1 MAGSNKD
8 KGDFLEDVVQLIE
21 KSFAGKDC
29 AVEKKKKFIN
39 RDDLTREIDVFLST
53 IVNKKTIGI
62 AIECKNYKPNISL
75 EKIDSFI
82 NKCRDIPQIH
92 RMVYVTTSDYQ
103 CGAKVAAE
111 KAGVSLYRLQR
122 ISDEKV
128 EATLNIKKDFSF
140 IEQDIQIKQIFL
152 IIENKIYLKTDQAP
166 LFTRDGVVLKDA
178 DIKKHLFQLK
188 ELKEYFQTKLG
199 VAFGLNKTV
208 FSTIKAKGVFT
219 HFKGE
224 ITEVND
230 LLLIVTLNI
239 FHKELKIDAVFQY
252 VDGENI
258 LANYGHKEFV
268 INDTKTK
275 LGIVNDGENKFYLDR
290 PGNGIMEL
298 KKLGDLSVKGD
309 VIVDIPIPDQ
319 FIRDIPIPPL
329 SYGLSSDFT
338 ILGGDSPKKIEQNE
352 RLNTNVYLLINDETK
367 KLQYMI
373 PIIQETDFAFGRMPD
388 PLSLF
393 ISNCIR
399 LYNETTKYKHL
410 IVESTDPLKIWA
422 DADYHL
428 FIQTKINCV
437 LMLKTT
443 IDFFVNQCIPD
454 EIELEGK
461 QKPAILTEITLKDK
475 IEKILTVATNYKL
488 EENIELTNTIF
499 SIDDMARIILN
510 MPASSNA
517 MPSYLEIFEKITNV
531 ALKDWIDQTILFM
544 GKNGFKPMIMEF

>member
-1 MAGSNKD
+1 M
-8 KGDFLEDVVQLIE
+8 
-21 KSFAGKDC
+21 
-29 AVEKKKKFIN
+29 
-39 RDDLTREIDVFLST
+39 
-53 IVNKKTIGI
+53 
-62 AIECKNYKPNISL
+62 
-75 EKIDSFI
+75 
-82 NKCRDIPQIH
+82 
-92 RMVYVTTSDYQ
+92 
-103 CGAKVAAE
+103 
-111 KAGVSLYRLQR
+111 
-122 ISDEKV
+122 
-128 EATLNIKKDFSF
+128 
-140 IEQDIQIKQIFL
+140 
-152 IIENKIYLKTDQAP
+152 
-166 LFTRDGVVLKDA
+166 
-178 DIKKHLFQLK
+178 
-188 ELKEYFQTKLG
+188 
-199 VAFGLNKTV
+199 
-208 FSTIKAKGVFT
+208 
-219 HFKGE
+219 
-224 ITEVND
+224 
-230 LLLIVTLNI
+230 LIVTLNI

-531 ALKDWIDQTILFM
+531 ALKDWIDQTFYLWEKM
-544 GKNGFKPMIMEF
+544 GLSP